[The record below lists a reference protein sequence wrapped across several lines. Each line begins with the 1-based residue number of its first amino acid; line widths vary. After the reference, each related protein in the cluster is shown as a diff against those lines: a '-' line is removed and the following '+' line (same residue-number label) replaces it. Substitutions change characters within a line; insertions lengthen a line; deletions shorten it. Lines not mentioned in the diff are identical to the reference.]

1 MVEMETKAQRRS
13 QKSGYSWA
21 LPPLDTSLAELARM
35 PTKGK
40 ATSSNLLLGSHHT
53 SC

>member
-1 MVEMETKAQRRS
+1 MVEMETKAQGR
-13 QKSGYSWA
+13 KSGYSWA
-21 LPPLDTSLAELARM
+21 LLPLDTSLAELVRM